1 MRFLH
6 PSVTRNSLLGCRPV
20 ETPSHY
26 LAMRIVHITNFY
38 GSRSAAQVDLLNK
51 VAADHHAAGHEF
63 TAIVPGYQLATIET
77 NNGKIINLPSIR
89 VPFARG
95 RRVILNQRLLKNI
108 LIALDPD
115 EIEVIDQRYL
125 GGIKSWALNRNVRVR
140 TENTPIDF
148 LEHKNR
154 FTANKD
160 EMAADIRQGV
170 RHFSIPA

>member
-1 MRFLH
+1 
-6 PSVTRNSLLGCRPV
+6 
-20 ETPSHY
+20 
-26 LAMRIVHITNFY
+26 MRIVHITNFY

-51 VAADHHAAGHEF
+51 VAAEHHAAGHEF

-89 VPFARG
+89 VPFSRG
-95 RRVILNQRLLKNI
+95 RRIILNQRLLKNI

-125 GGIKSWALNRNVRVR
+125 NRINTWAHERNIKVR
-140 TENTPIDF
+140 TEHAPIDF

-154 FTANKD
+154 FQVKSD
-160 EMAADIRQGV
+160 EMTSTIHSGLRQ
-170 RHFSIPA
+170 FSIPA